1 MDISLDAD
9 LIDYLIYI
17 SGVTDKVGN
26 SKSLMVEYNKILDL
40 FGKTGSRQ
48 DGAIANK
55 SAQDEDDKHDY
66 SDDYG
71 NDFEETAKNDKP
83 RETTSEPK
91 ETDDNNQDDR
101 PEGEGDDLDQEIDD
115 EEMISIAEN

>member
-9 LIDYLIYI
+9 LVDYLVYI

-26 SKSLMVEYNKILDL
+26 SKSLMIEYNKILELLD
-40 FGKTGSRQ
+40 
-48 DGAIANK
+48 K
-55 SAQDEDDKHDY
+55 SATTKKADTQSSDKLAQDEDDKHDY

-83 RETTSEPK
+83 KESTSEPK
-91 ETDDNNQDDR
+91 DTDENQQDYK
-101 PEGEGDDLDQEIDD
+101 
-115 EEMISIAEN
+115 